1 MKAIALLA
9 SALFGLSLPAA
20 GDVTVASPGGRVQF
34 VLSTN
39 AQGHLQYTVKF
50 QSKSMID
57 PSNLGIV
64 VDGADLADGAQIG
77 AAETYKVD
85 ETYPW
90 YGAHSTAVNKCNGVK
105 IALTHPKTKTAYT
118 LEVRAYDDG
127 IAFRH
132 FVPGQG
138 DRTPD
143 EATEFRVPAGAIV
156 APQNYVLS
164 LIHISEPTRRTPI
177 SYAVFCLK

>member
-1 MKAIALLA
+1 MSASRILAIIAAALRAVFA

-77 AAETYKVD
+77 VSETYKVD

-90 YGAHSTAVNKCNGVK
+90 RGAHSTAVNKCNGVK
-105 IALTHPKTKTAYT
+105 IALTHSKTKTAYT
-118 LEVRAYDDG
+118 LEIRAYDDG
-127 IAFRH
+127 VAFRH
-132 FVPGQG
+132 
-138 DRTPD
+138 
-143 EATEFRVPAGAIV
+143 
-156 APQNYVLS
+156 L
-164 LIHISEPTRRTPI
+164 
-177 SYAVFCLK
+177 CLLYT